1 LCILNCKLINSITFN
16 NSQLTIIFLI
26 ALSKLSNEVELKF
39 VSQDFSDLISDLK
52 EQILYLQELG
62 VENFNVALPELDA
75 RLQQANS
82 VQKPKT
88 EERRPSLEKFVPPTP
103 TTAPPSPKIET
114 PSASPRQNLLEKS
127 KLSRLPSLSKR
138 ADAQPSSSFQSQNQ
152 KEQAKSETMPQQ
164 KTTAEENQVQSLF
177 ADFTEKLPETNE
189 TLEDIRQDVGNC
201 TRCPLWEGRT
211 KIVHSEGNPNADLIF
226 IGEAPGADEDA
237 QGRPFVGRAGQ
248 LLNKIIEAIGMRR
261 EDVFIG
267 NVNRCRPPGN
277 RTPTLPEAHTCK
289 PFLLREIS
297 VVRPKIIVVL
307 GNTATQNLL
316 DTKVGITKLRG
327 EFQEYYGVKVMPTFH
342 PAYLLRDP
350 SKKRETWEDMKKVR
364 DELNKLK

>member
-1 LCILNCKLINSITFN
+1 VKT
-16 NSQLTIIFLI
+16 
-26 ALSKLSNEVELKF
+26 E
-39 VSQDFSDLISDLK
+39 FSDLLSDLK

-62 VENFNVALPELDA
+62 VDNFDVDLPELEVK
-75 RLQQANS
+75 LQNS
-82 VQKPKT
+82 SPIQKTKA
-88 EERRPSLEKFVPPTP
+88 EERRPNLEKFVPQSPI
-103 TTAPPSPKIET
+103 TASQPPKNET
-114 PSASPRQNLLEKS
+114 PDVSQETTNSPSSRQNLLEKS
-127 KLSRLPSLSKR
+127 KLSRLPQLPKR
-138 ADAQPSSSFQSQNQ
+138 DSGILKSVANFQSPQNL
-152 KEQAKSETMPQQ
+152 EQNKGETTMPEQ
-164 KTTAEENQVQSLF
+164 KTTAEENQAQSLF

-211 KIVHSEGNPNADLIF
+211 KIVHSEGNPESDLIF

-248 LLNKIIEAIGMRR
+248 LLNKIIEAIGMKR

-267 NVNRCRPPGN
+267 NVNRCRPPQN
-277 RTPTLPEAHTCK
+277 RTPTLAEAHTCK

-297 VVRPKIIVVL
+297 VVRPKVIVVL

-327 EFQEYYGVKVMPTFH
+327 EFQDYYGVKVMPTFH

-350 SKKRETWEDMKKVR
+350 SKKRETWDDMKKVR
-364 DELNKLK
+364 DYLNNLK